1 MAKAKQPVTVGGIAF
16 DALLNSDDQYQSN
29 VPEYPVEKG
38 YSINDSIIL
47 QPEVLNM
54 TLFVSDF
61 PVTWAGRFKGQS
73 NRSEIVKSQMKELY
87 FSKKTVTVSTTDDTY
102 ESMAITDLKIS
113 KSQDA
118 AYCYEIP
125 IVFKKVRITKAETTT
140 IPSSYGKSGT
150 SGSKSGTANTK
161 QSTTGSSSASSSKS
175 SGKSQKS
182 SSVLYSVAASAGLL

>member
-1 MAKAKQPVTVGGIAF
+1 MAKAKQPVMVGGIAF
-16 DALLNSDDQYQSN
+16 DALLTSDDQYQSN

-38 YSINDSIIL
+38 YSVNDSIIL

-54 TLFVSDF
+54 TLFVSDY
-61 PVTWAGRFKGQS
+61 PVTWAGRFKGQG
-73 NRSEIVKSQMKELY
+73 NRSEVVKAQLKELY

-113 KSQDA
+113 KAQDA

-140 IPSSYGKSGT
+140 IPSSYGKSGR
-150 SGSKSGTANTK
+150 SGSKSGSANTK
-161 QSTTGSSSASSSKS
+161 QSNTGSSNTKS
-175 SGKSQKS
+175 TGKSKKS
-182 SSVLYSVAASAGLL
+182 SSMLYSVAASAGLL